1 MNIFRPSL
9 SFFFLKHAFFSFRE
23 GKSPLRI
30 LHNFF
35 LKDLRIK
42 GLTLDLGSG
51 KNASYMKFMKT
62 EESSIKTVDFFNKS
76 EIKLDL
82 EKELN
87 LEKNKYETIILFNT
101 LEHIY
106 NYKFLISQINKIL
119 KQNGKFEIFVPFLIG
134 YHPDPNDC
142 FRPTHKYLKDILNE
156 CGFDGEVHLIGVGPF
171 ITSYNMIF
179 RYLKFSILKLFFFI
193 IFIALDKL
201 LSFFSK
207 DWLTYYCGTHVSAY
221 KK

>member
-9 SFFFLKHAFFSFRE
+9 SFLFLKHAFFSFRE
-23 GKSPLRI
+23 GKSPMRI

-35 LKDLRIK
+35 LKDLNIK

-62 EESSIKTVDFFNKS
+62 EESSIKTVDFFNDS

-87 LEKNKYETIILFNT
+87 LERNKYDTIILFNT

-106 NYKFLISQINKIL
+106 NYKSLISQINKTL

-134 YHPDPNDC
+134 YHPDPNDF
-142 FRPTHKYLKDILNE
+142 FRPTHKYLLSILREN
-156 CGFDGEVHLIGVGPF
+156 GFEGEIHLIGVGPF
-171 ITSYNMIF
+171 ITSYQMIC
-179 RYLKFSILKLFFFI
+179 RYFKFSLIKLFFFI
-193 IFIALDKL
+193 IVIGLDKL
-201 LSFFSK
+201 LSFLSK
-207 DWLTYYCGTHVSAY
+207 DWFTYYCGTHISAV

>member
-9 SFFFLKHAFFSFRE
+9 SFLFLKHAFFSFRE
-23 GKSPLRI
+23 GKSPMRI

-35 LKDLRIK
+35 LKDLNIK

-62 EESSIKTVDFFNKS
+62 EKAFIKTVDFFNDS

-82 EKELN
+82 EKELD
-87 LEKNKYETIILFNT
+87 LEKNKYDTIILFNT

-106 NYKFLISQINKIL
+106 NYKSLISQINKTL

-134 YHPDPNDC
+134 YHPDPNDF
-142 FRPTHKYLKDILNE
+142 FRPTHRYLIKILEEN
-156 CGFDGEVHLIGVGPF
+156 GFNGVIYLIGAGPF
-171 ITSYNMIF
+171 ISSYQMICRSF
-179 RYLKFSILKLFFFI
+179 KFSLIKLFFFI
-193 IFIALDKL
+193 IVIGLDKL
-201 LSFFSK
+201 LSFLSK
-207 DWLTYYCGTHVSAY
+207 DWFTYYCVTHISAVT
-221 KK
+221 K

>member
-1 MNIFRPSL
+1 MNIFKPSL
-9 SFFFLKHAFFSFRE
+9 SFLFLKHAFISFRE
-23 GKSPLRI
+23 GKSPMRI

-35 LKDLRIK
+35 LRNLKVS

-51 KNASYMKFMKT
+51 INASYMNFMNTK
-62 EESSIKTVDFFNKS
+62 EASIKTVDFFNDS
-76 EIKLDL
+76 EIKIDF

-87 LEKNKYETIILFNT
+87 LEQKKYDTIILFNT

-106 NYKFLISQINKIL
+106 NYKSLISQVNKTL

-134 YHPDPNDC
+134 YHPDPNDF
-142 FRPTHKYLKDILNE
+142 FRPTHKYLLSILKEN
-156 CGFDGEVHLIGVGPF
+156 GFEGEIYLIGAGPF
-171 ITSYNMIF
+171 ITSYQMLY
-179 RYLKFSILKLFFFI
+179 RYLKFSLIKLFFLI
-193 IFIALDKL
+193 IIIILDKL

-207 DWLTYYCGTHVSAY
+207 DWMTYYCGTHISAV

>member
-9 SFFFLKHAFFSFRE
+9 SFLFLKHAFFSFRE
-23 GKSPLRI
+23 GKSPMRI

-35 LKDLRIK
+35 LKDLNIK

-51 KNASYMKFMKT
+51 KNASYMRFMKT
-62 EESSIKTVDFFNKS
+62 AESSIKTVDFFNES
-76 EIKLDL
+76 EIKIDL

-87 LEKNKYETIILFNT
+87 LEKNKYDTIILFNT

-106 NYKFLISQINKIL
+106 NYKFLISQINKTL

-134 YHPDPNDC
+134 YHPDPNDF
-142 FRPTHKYLKDILNE
+142 FRPTHNYLISILNE
-156 CGFDGEVHLIGVGPF
+156 NGFGGEIHLIGAGPF
-171 ITSYNMIF
+171 TVSYQMLY
-179 RYLKFSILKLFFFI
+179 RYLKFSLIKLFFFI
-193 IFIALDKL
+193 IVIGLDKL

-207 DWLTYYCGTHVSAY
+207 DWLTYYCGTHISAV

>member
-1 MNIFRPSL
+1 MNIFKPSL
-9 SFFFLKHAFFSFRE
+9 SFLFLKHAFISFRE
-23 GKSPLRI
+23 GKSPMRI

-35 LKDLRIK
+35 LRNLKVS

-51 KNASYMKFMKT
+51 INASYMNFMNTK
-62 EESSIKTVDFFNKS
+62 EASIKTVDFFNDS
-76 EIKLDL
+76 EIKIDF

-87 LEKNKYETIILFNT
+87 LEQKKYDTIILFNT

-106 NYKFLISQINKIL
+106 NYKSLISQINKTL

-134 YHPDPNDC
+134 YHPDPNDF
-142 FRPTHKYLKDILNE
+142 FRPTHKYLLSILKEN
-156 CGFDGEVHLIGVGPF
+156 GFEGEIYLIGAGPF
-171 ITSYNMIF
+171 ITSYQMLY
-179 RYLKFSILKLFFFI
+179 RYLKFSLIKLFFLI
-193 IFIALDKL
+193 IIIILDKL

-207 DWLTYYCGTHVSAY
+207 DWMTYYCGTHISAV